1 MFSIGSSKIGRSIWG
16 FRIVRS
22 LDTEGEIIYN
32 HSVTGA
38 LQYLS
43 KEKKEELE
51 KEFEYLTTVRRKE
64 IAEAL
69 EEAKSHGDLKE
80 NAEYHETR
88 ERQAELEERIISIS
102 AILRDAKVVKSHHS
116 DTIEVG
122 SIAIIQKEGEKEKRK
137 FQIVGASEV
146 DVVGGKISNESPI
159 GLAMLGKKKDDNF
172 SVKTN
177 KGDSKYKI
185 VDIE

>member
-1 MFSIGSSKIGRSIWG
+1 MI
-16 FRIVRS
+16 
-22 LDTEGEIIYN
+22 
-32 HSVTGA
+32 
-38 LQYLS
+38 QYLS

-51 KEFEYLTTVRRKE
+51 KELEFLIAVRRKE

-69 EEAKSHGDLKE
+69 EEAMSHGDLKE

-116 DTIEVG
+116 DVVEVG
-122 SIAIIQKEGEKEKRK
+122 SVAIIQKDGDKEKKK

-159 GLAMLGKKKDDNF
+159 GLAMLGKKKGDSF
-172 SVKTN
+172 SVKTS
-177 KGDSKYKI
+177 KSDSKYKI